1 MRVVF
6 AKTARGQDEI
16 AAKSGQLTPRQR
28 RALIFVDGKRS
39 VDELR
44 DMMQSD
50 DLQHTL
56 GLLEEAG
63 FIEISPSSE
72 RDSSNGNVAASAGAL
87 PSITAF
93 RPVPSPVN
101 PKELEMAKNFIMNSL
116 KTFTGPYTH
125 LSIIEATFAAR
136 THEALREQFA
146 PWYNA
151 IVQTRDGRRRAE
163 ELRSQLLQV
172 I

>member
-1 MRVVF
+1 MGVVF
-6 AKTARGQDEI
+6 TKTARGQEEI
-16 AAKSGQLTPRQR
+16 SHKSGSLTPRQR
-28 RALIFVDGKRS
+28 RVLIMIDGKRT

-44 DMMQSD
+44 DMLQAD

-63 FIEISPSSE
+63 HIEVSAIKDAAGQSQPAPSE
-72 RDSSNGNVAASAGAL
+72 AL

-93 RPVPSPVN
+93 RPAPQPPN
-101 PKELEMAKNFIMNSL
+101 AKEMEMARNFIQNSL
-116 KTFTGPYTH
+116 KTFCGPFAH
-125 LSIIEATFAAR
+125 LHIVEAAFAAT
-136 THEALREQFA
+136 THEALREQFD
-146 PWYNA
+146 PWFHA

-163 ELRSQLLQV
+163 ELRTQLLKV

>member
-1 MRVVF
+1 MGVVF
-6 AKTARGQDEI
+6 AKTARGQEEI
-16 AAKSGQLTPRQR
+16 AAKSGGLTPRQR
-28 RALIFVDGKRS
+28 RALIFVDGKRR

-44 DMMQSD
+44 DMLQSD

-63 FIEISPSSE
+63 FIEVATPA
-72 RDSSNGNVAASAGAL
+72 GNAASPAGKP
-87 PSITAF
+87 PSITSF
-93 RPVPSPVN
+93 RPLPDPVN

-125 LSIIEATFAAR
+125 LTIIEAVFAAR
-136 THEALREQFA
+136 THEELREQFG

-151 IVQTRDGRRRAE
+151 IVQTREGRRRAE
-163 ELRSQLLQV
+163 ELRGQLLQV